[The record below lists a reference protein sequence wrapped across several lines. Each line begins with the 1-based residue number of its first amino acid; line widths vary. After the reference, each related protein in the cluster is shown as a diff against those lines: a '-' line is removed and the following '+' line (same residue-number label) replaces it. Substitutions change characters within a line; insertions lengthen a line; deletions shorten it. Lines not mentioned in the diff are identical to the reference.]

1 MENTAA
7 RTGFFGKRRSANTT
21 AENES
26 SFRKEKMTLL
36 EANTQQ
42 EYIIKEIKDCELI
55 VISNLLGIS
64 HFIDLT
70 YNLNLQDFVKFI
82 GYSSKPEIYFKNA
95 SLNFFPSISESF
107 GLVLSEANIH
117 GIPSILLGLDYIS
130 IVNKGTVIVYDDSP
144 ESLSRESIKL
154 LHNNNINYRK
164 KLGKMELPLIA

>member
-1 MENTAA
+1 MIGRGNAKK
-7 RTGFFGKRRSANTT
+7 KRFHIGILS
-21 AENES
+21 
-26 SFRKEKMTLL
+26 M
-36 EANTQQ
+36 

-64 HFIDLT
+64 HLIYLT

-95 SLNFFPSISESF
+95 SLNFFPSVSESF

-164 KLGKMELPLIA
+164 KLGKMVRENMKIFQNEIPLFFYIFKQINNFIYL